1 MAESELQTGSFDC
14 VVDASVG
21 IKLFLVEDLS
31 ARADALFD
39 HLTDA
44 PPARFY
50 VPDLFFIE
58 CTNTL
63 WKYVRRFDY
72 PAEVAEQDVAD
83 LVQLPLKVVSTAA
96 LAGSALAMAVEHG
109 SAAYDVAYMVLA
121 RYLSLPLVTADEAL
135 VSRFAETDAD
145 VDVRYLGRWPT

>member
-1 MAESELQTGSFDC
+1 MAENNAQTGSFDC

-21 IKLFLVEDLS
+21 IKLFLIEDLS
-31 ARADALFD
+31 EQADALFD
-39 HLTDA
+39 HLTDE

-58 CTNTL
+58 CTNIL

-83 LVQLPLKVVSTAA
+83 LVRLPLQVVSTAA
-96 LAGSALAMAVEHG
+96 LAGAALALAVEHG
-109 SAAYDVAYMVLA
+109 STAYDAAYVALA
-121 RYLSLPLVTADEAL
+121 RHLSLPLVTADEAL
-135 VSRFAETDAD
+135 VRRFAETDFD
-145 VDVRYLGRWPT
+145 IRLLSKWP